1 MLGSD
6 EIKTMIAAL
15 GCGIGTDDFDIEK
28 LRYHRVII
36 MTDADVDGSHIR
48 TLLLTFFYRQM
59 PMLIERGHIYIAQP
73 PLFRAKRGRAETFI
87 KDERA
92 LENYLVHRA
101 VESRVVRL
109 PDGSEFTGPAL
120 EKILHTIAGYQR
132 VLKVV
137 QRRGHAADIVEALL
151 DHGARDASFFER
163 EGELHGIANA
173 LTTAARTVSCVRD
186 DEHSAWALHVDD
198 RGFGYS
204 KTDTLGAGL
213 VASAEFRALES
224 SYSEIGAL
232 ARGLRQGGVEVR
244 LAAGKVDEP
253 EPDDT
258 PDAENDAAPVVTAAD
273 LAELALSTPLPVK
286 PAKDAPVRITS
297 LDTFIDHFLGL
308 GRKGI
313 AVNRYK
319 GLGEMN
325 PETLWVTT
333 MNPDARTLLQVRAED
348 HTEAD
353 QMFTTLMGDQVEPRR
368 KFIEDNALDVR
379 NLDI

>member
-1 MLGSD
+1 
-6 EIKTMIAAL
+6 
-15 GCGIGTDDFDIEK
+15 
-28 LRYHRVII
+28 
-36 MTDADVDGSHIR
+36 
-48 TLLLTFFYRQM
+48 LLLTFFYRQM

-73 PLFRAKRGRAETFI
+73 PLFRAKRGRVETFI
-87 KDERA
+87 KDERG
-92 LENYLVHRA
+92 LENFLVHRS
-101 VESRVVRL
+101 VDSRVVRL
-109 PDGSEFTGPAL
+109 PDGVELTGAAL

-132 VLKVV
+132 VLRVV
-137 QRRGHAADIVEALL
+137 ERRGHAADIVEALL
-151 DHGARDASFFER
+151 DHGAHDQSFFER
-163 EGELHGIANA
+163 QGELTQMATA
-173 LTTAARTVSCVRD
+173 LSSTMRTVSCVRD
-186 DEHSAWALHVDD
+186 EEHNAWALHVDD
-198 RGFGYS
+198 RSFGYS
-204 KTDTLGAGL
+204 KTDTIGGAL
-213 VASAEFRALES
+213 VASAEYRALET
-224 SYSEIGAL
+224 SYVEIGAL

-244 LAAGKVDEP
+244 LAAGKIDDP
-253 EPDDT
+253 EPDET
-258 PDAENDAAPVVTAAD
+258 AEPDADATPVVTAAD
-273 LAELALSTPLPVK
+273 LADHALSAPPPAK
-286 PAKDAPVRITS
+286 PAKDAPVKIVS
-297 LDTFIDHFLGL
+297 LDAFIDHFLAL